1 MKEVHLRVMNYQ
13 ERIQKNTSMS
23 KTIKAL
29 AGVCLFFS
37 FCYSRGSVNLDEENQ
52 IQARVMWII
61 SMIVLLVLF
70 YIDSNYVKK
79 NKTYEFEIYKL
90 EVEDLND
97 KKEIAEITG
106 EILPDYVLN
115 TRIDVPT
122 DKVLLPITYYSVIL
136 VLNIIIAIMF
146 LR

>member
-13 ERIQKNTSMS
+13 ERIQKNIGMS
-23 KTIKAL
+23 KTIKVL
-29 AGVCLFFS
+29 AAVCLFFS

-61 SMIVLLVLF
+61 SMMVLLVLF

-79 NKTYEFEIYKL
+79 NKTYEFEIYRL
-90 EVEDLND
+90 EVEDFND
-97 KKEIAEITG
+97 MKEIAEITG

-122 DKVLLPITYYSVIL
+122 DKVLIPITYYSVIL

>member
-1 MKEVHLRVMNYQ
+1 
-13 ERIQKNTSMS
+13 
-23 KTIKAL
+23 
-29 AGVCLFFS
+29 
-37 FCYSRGSVNLDEENQ
+37 
-52 IQARVMWII
+52 MWII
-61 SMIVLLVLF
+61 SVVVLLVLF
-70 YIDSNYVKK
+70 YIDSNCVKK
-79 NKTYEFEIYKL
+79 NKAYEFEIYRL

-115 TRIDVPT
+115 TRLDVPT